1 MPTGAENNGR
11 GGTEEST
18 GADPA
23 EPMERGP
30 ATGEAVAARPGRA
43 GRPPLTEQ
51 QKRILGVAIVV
62 HALVVLVTLRDLRR
76 RPAAA
81 VRGPKWVWGMA
92 ATLNTSGSVAYWLV
106 GRRRPGAEA

>member
-23 EPMERGP
+23 GPMERGP
-30 ATGEAVAARPGRA
+30 ATGEAVAAPPGRT